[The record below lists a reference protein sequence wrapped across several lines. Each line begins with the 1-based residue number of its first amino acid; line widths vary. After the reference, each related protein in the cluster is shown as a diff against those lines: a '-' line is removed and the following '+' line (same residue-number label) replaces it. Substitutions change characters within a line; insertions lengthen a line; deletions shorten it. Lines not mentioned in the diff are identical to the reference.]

1 MQQATAHVWK
11 SEDSLQETVFS
22 FHHVG
27 SRDETQAIGL

>member
-1 MQQATAHVWK
+1 MQQAMVHVWK

-27 SRDETQAIGL
+27 SRVET